1 MFRNNSRVCSILA
14 ALPVAILCVACQQDR
29 GRAEIGGTESASA
42 RPVIDALDR
51 QTANMRKDRIA
62 DLQYELFVDVHS
74 SDEEFLGEVTIRF
87 DLADASSDL
96 SIDFGGGTVQE
107 IRVNDEQI
115 VANYNEYFIVV
126 PATVLQGGI
135 NVIEIAYRHPYDENG
150 TGLHRF
156 VDPQDRLTY
165 LYTYLWPYYANR
177 LFPSFDQPNL
187 KANFSLT
194 VLAPQSWTVVS
205 TGAGI
210 SDPADNG
217 AKLWRFA
224 TTPKMSTYV
233 FSLHAG
239 PYKIW
244 KDESGDV
251 PLRLLARRSLAKF
264 VAVDEWFEVTKGGLE
279 HYGRYFDIPYPFEK
293 YDQLIVP
300 DFNIAAMENIAAV
313 TFSED
318 NYVQRQRSSRAE
330 RENRASVIL
339 HEMAHMWFGNLV
351 THDWWNGLW
360 LNESFAT
367 QMAMQAKL
375 EVTEFKDT
383 WHGFFTENK
392 KRAYWRDSRVTTHPI
407 EMPINS
413 TNEFFTVFDAIT
425 YQKGSSVLKQLEHLV
440 GEENYRRGVSSYLNE
455 HAYGTTELS
464 DFIGHQEKSA
474 SMDLS
479 DWSDEWL
486 HKPGLNTL
494 SVETACKGD
503 ILNSL
508 VVTQSAPG
516 EHPYLRAHRIDVA
529 LYSLDKNEVLTA
541 GDILP
546 VQIDG
551 ASTVVE
557 IPDGRPCPALVNP
570 NHDDWA
576 YAQIALDDDTVDIL
590 HEQISDVPHPLA
602 RSIFLAALFD
612 RAMAGDMPIADYV
625 DHAIRLA
632 NNERNIRVIQQIST
646 SVVEAIDMMQRLRPD
661 TDDALA
667 RLIPEIE
674 EQSLR
679 WSHFVEAQDLK
690 RIWLNTFLGVVSSQA
705 GLGTARA
712 LLDGEVE
719 IAGIDM
725 SADIRWSLLTI
736 LSRNGANG
744 IDDLLE
750 AETAL
755 DPSDSGAK
763 SLLTARASKPDAAA
777 KANLLDELQNPQSI
791 TGLARQRAVM
801 AGMFPS
807 NQTGLQLE
815 LLDEILSAL
824 PILSGKADPYF
835 LSSYATVLL
844 MPMCQSESTAL
855 MRAALD
861 EYEDRLDSTALRFLR
876 EAHQADSECLLLR
889 RTQQ

>member
-1 MFRNNSRVCSILA
+1 MRNNSRICSILA
-14 ALPVAILCVACQQDR
+14 ALPVAILFVACQQDR
-29 GRAEIGGTESASA
+29 GRAEIDGTESAFA

-51 QTANMRKDRIA
+51 QTANMRKGRIA
-62 DLQYELFVDVHS
+62 DIQYELFVDVHS
-74 SDEEFLGEVTIRF
+74 SSEEFLGEATIRF

-107 IRVNDEQI
+107 IRVNDEQV

-126 PATVLQGGI
+126 PATALQGGT
-135 NVIEIAYRHPYDENG
+135 NVVDIAYRHPYDENG

-205 TGAGI
+205 TAAGV
-210 SDPADNG
+210 SEPADDG

-239 PYKIW
+239 PYMIW
-244 KDESGDV
+244 EDEAGDV
-251 PLRLLARRSLAKF
+251 PLRLMARQSLAEF
-264 VAVDEWFEVTKGGLE
+264 IAVDEWFDITKGGLE

-300 DFNIAAMENIAAV
+300 DFNIGAMENIAAV
-313 TFSED
+313 TFSE
-318 NYVQRQRSSRAE
+318 NIYVQRQRSSRAE
-330 RENRASVIL
+330 RERRASTIL

-367 QMAMQAKL
+367 QMAMLAKL
-375 EVTEFKDT
+375 EVSEFKDT
-383 WHGFFTENK
+383 WHGFFTDDK
-392 KRAYWRDSRVTTHPI
+392 KRAYRRDSRVTTHPI

-425 YQKGSSVLKQLEHLV
+425 YRKGASVLKQLQYVV
-440 GEENYRRGVSSYLNE
+440 GDENYRRGVSSYLKE

-474 SMDLS
+474 GMDLS
-479 DWSDEWL
+479 DWSDKWL

-503 ILNSL
+503 ILSSL

-529 LYSLDKNEVLTA
+529 LYNLDKNEVLTA

-546 VQIDG
+546 MQIDG
-551 ASTVVE
+551 ADTVVE

-570 NHDDWA
+570 NHDDLA
-576 YAQIALDDDTVDIL
+576 YAQIALNNDTVDIL
-590 HEQISDVPHPLA
+590 HEQISDVPDPLA

-625 DHAIRLA
+625 DLAIRLA

-646 SVVEAIDMMQRLRPD
+646 SVVAAIDMMQRLRPD

-679 WSHFVEAQDLK
+679 RSHFVEAQDLK
-690 RIWLNTFLGVVSSQA
+690 RIWLNAFLGVVSSQA

-712 LLDGEVE
+712 LLDGEAE

-763 SLLTARASKPDAAA
+763 SLLTARASKPVAAV
-777 KANLLDELQNPQSI
+777 KSNLLDELKSPQSI

-835 LSSYATVLL
+835 LSSYVTVLL
-844 MPMCQSESTAL
+844 MPMCQSVSTTL

-861 EYEDRLDSTALRFLR
+861 EYEDRLDSTVLRFLR

-889 RTQQ
+889 RTKQ